1 MRQQQHLGLALGGS
15 AATRLATELD
25 RGTSR
30 NTFLR
35 LVGRLPLVPPAAPQ
49 IIGVD
54 DWAWRKGQRYGTI
67 ILDLECHRPVAMLA
81 DRDAESLASWLREH
95 PTIGIIARDRAGTYA
110 EAATKGAPDA
120 VQVADRFHLLR
131 NLSETL
137 LAVFEQHAKHL
148 CRLPIPSPARTVPS
162 TVIEQSARPLTNE
175 LVQTIPPPTPSP
187 RHQAQAQQR
196 RALRLARYEQTRA
209 LHDQGWP
216 LRAIGRELGLNRNTV
231 RKYVRASSFPER
243 QPRVVR
249 QPSVLD
255 PYIPYLVE
263 RWNAGCRTGTI
274 LWHEIQAHGYHG
286 KRVTVFSF
294 ITRLR
299 KALGI
304 PAKNRTIH
312 DGKVAVPEDRALT
325 PRDAVWLVLRPP
337 DQRDEPTKERIAE
350 LRDTHPDLTEAIT
363 LAEGFAEL
371 VRARTPATLD
381 SWLDQAATSALPSF
395 RSFAASLRRDYA
407 AVHAGVEL
415 EWSTGPV
422 EGTINRLKMVKRTMY
437 GRAGFDL
444 LQRRVLLTG

>member
-1 MRQQQHLGLALGGS
+1 
-15 AATRLATELD
+15 
-25 RGTSR
+25 
-30 NTFLR
+30 
-35 LVGRLPLVPPAAPQ
+35 VPPTAPE

-67 ILDLECHRPVAMLA
+67 IVDLQRHRPVAMLA

-95 PTIGIIARDRAGTYA
+95 PTIRIIARDRASTYA

-137 LAVFEQHAKHL
+137 LVVCEQHAKQL
-148 CRLPIPSPARTVPS
+148 CRLGAPSAAGAVPPSAVEQVAPALTDEVVRT
-162 TVIEQSARPLTNE
+162 L
-175 LVQTIPPPTPSP
+175 PPVTSSP

-196 RALRLARYEQTRA
+196 RAQRLARYEQARA

-231 RKYVRASSFPER
+231 RKYVRAASFPER
-243 QPRVVR
+243 APRVVR
-249 QPSVLD
+249 QPSVLELH
-255 PYIPYLVE
+255 IPYLIE

-274 LWHEIQAHGYHG
+274 LWQEIRERGYRG

-304 PAKNRTIH
+304 PAKNRTIR
-312 DGKVAVPEDRALT
+312 DGKVALPDERPLT
-325 PRDAVWLVLRPP
+325 PREAVWLVMGRPE
-337 DQRDEPTKERIAE
+337 QRDETAKERIAE
-350 LRDTHPDLTEAIT
+350 LREAHPDLAEAIA

-371 VRARTPATLD
+371 IRARTPTALD
-381 SWLDQAATSALPSF
+381 GWLEQAAASTLPCF
-395 RSFAASLRRDYA
+395 RNFAASLRRDYA
-407 AVHAGVEL
+407 AVRAGVEL

-437 GRAGFDL
+437 GRAGFEL